1 MAKFRIENIPL
12 NMKKEITNTGKILI
26 VDDVS
31 THLLLL
37 QTILH
42 DEGYETEITSDSSK
56 VLDLLLKDK
65 YKVLLLDIMMPGL
78 DGFQVLKKI
87 KANKKLS
94 FVNVIIISAKTDS
107 WSIKSALDS
116 GAFDYI
122 TKPIVIQ
129 DVKNKVKLA
138 MV

>member
-1 MAKFRIENIPL
+1 
-12 NMKKEITNTGKILI
+12 MKKEMVNTGKILI

-42 DEGYETEITSDSSK
+42 DEGYETEITSDSST
-56 VLDLLLKDK
+56 VIDLLLKDQ
-65 YKVLLLDIMMPGL
+65 YKVLLLDIMMPGM
-78 DGFQVLKKI
+78 DGFQVLEKI
-87 KANKKLS
+87 KANEKLS
-94 FVNVIIISAKTDS
+94 YVNVIIISAKTDS

-138 MV
+138 MT